1 MDELTRCITEGDLK
15 QIKQILNDVPNK
27 YKVLYSNN
35 NKYIIDVVKNNHLNI
50 LKYFVEDLF
59 IDMRFN
65 RDLLFRIAI
74 KNANL
79 PIIEYL
85 IDEYQIKVTLND
97 VRVLII
103 SDCKNILNYMFEK
116 SIISP
121 RGLFRTAMS
130 CGNCDMVKYL
140 LEKTNETYTLNSSD
154 HEKIISN
161 NSLDI
166 LQYMMSNDNIKCNI
180 AYNKYSQYSSYIDKS
195 NVLSLIKTNNYDLFI
210 IYVSDKRITLQ
221 RDELENCISQ
231 LVDLSYDIITH
242 IIMNFNVAD
251 YKKTSGPICYL
262 DTDSLAGV
270 FFRRVLEI
278 DDVQIYNRMI
288 VEYKLHNTDT
298 DILSRVINYGSIGIL
313 KLLPDCYFNNYNTWR
328 AVRSAILTA
337 CDNRK
342 YNILKY
348 LLTKFGVRFHMLEIL
363 PHEIFAITIDNHIE
377 VLDFAKHICNMDNF
391 NFKKNKISLI
401 KRMRYKLTKDE
412 MYKIKQ
418 INHGIFYDIWKYY
431 KN

>member
-1 MDELTRCITEGDLK
+1 MNELTRCITEGDLK
-15 QIKQILNDVPNK
+15 QTKQILNDVPNK

-85 IDEYQIKVTLND
+85 IDEYQIKVTPND

-103 SDCKNILNYMFEK
+103 TKSKNILDYMFEK

-121 RGLFRTAMS
+121 RGLFHDAIL
-130 CGNCDMVKYL
+130 CGKCDMVKYL
-140 LEKTNETYTLNSSD
+140 LEKTNETYTLSSSD

-166 LQYMMSNDNIKCNI
+166 IHYLMSNNNIDNNI
-180 AYNKYSQYSSYIDKS
+180 RYTVTKS
-195 NVLSLIKTNNYDLFI
+195 LILLLIKTNNYDLFM
-210 IYVSDKRITLQ
+210 IYVSDRRITLQ

-231 LVDLSYDIITH
+231 LTNISYDIMTH
-242 IIMNFNVAD
+242 IIMNFNIAD
-251 YKKTSGPICYL
+251 YRKTSGPIRYL

-278 DDVQIYNRMI
+278 DDVKTYNRMI
-288 VEYKLHNTDT
+288 VDYKLHNNDAN
-298 DILSRVINYGSIGIL
+298 ILLRVINYGSIGIL
-313 KLLPDCYFNNYNTWR
+313 KLLPDLYFNNYNIWDK
-328 AVRSAILTA
+328 AQSSILTA
-337 CDNRK
+337 CNNRN

-348 LLTKFGVRFHMLEIL
+348 LLSKFDTRFPMLKIL
-363 PHEIFAITIDNHIE
+363 PHEIFAITSDNHIG
-377 VLDFAKHICNMDNF
+377 VLDFAKHICNMDNLK
-391 NFKKNKISLI
+391 FKQCDISLI
-401 KRMRYKLTKDE
+401 KRMRYKLIKDGL
-412 MYKIKQ
+412 YKIRY

-431 KN
+431 GN